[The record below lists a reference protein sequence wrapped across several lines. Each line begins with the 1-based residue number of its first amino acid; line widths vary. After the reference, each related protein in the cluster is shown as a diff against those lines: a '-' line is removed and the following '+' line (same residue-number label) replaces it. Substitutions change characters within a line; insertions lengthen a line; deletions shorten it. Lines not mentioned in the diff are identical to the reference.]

1 MQSSLCCV
9 VLMVMDLVKTRSSQS
24 PVYITMEKHWLKL
37 AFLVLQ
43 IPQSGWDK
51 LFISFIPADSGKTIA
66 KTTKAAVRNGTCKWG
81 DPIYET
87 TRLLQDVKSKQF
99 DEKLYKLVVAM
110 VEFCFLLA
118 STLLYFK
125 LVFLYYLSGLIFLF
139 DAFNSFLIE
148 SDNTLRVLHGLVSWA
163 RQQLILLIML
173 KHQSL
178 LLLLCLFKDAMREQ
192 YYMWGKYCYSW
203 HFYLTTFSICLDV
216 VF

>member
-1 MQSSLCCV
+1 MGQVIHIFYLCWLRKNNCKDDQSRCKKWNMQMGWSNLWNDKASSRCQKQTIWWEAVQTCGCHG
-9 VLMVMDLVKTRSSQS
+9 R
-24 PVYITMEKHWLKL
+24 I
-37 AFLVLQ
+37 
-43 IPQSGWDK
+43 
-51 LFISFIPADSGKTIA
+51 LF
-66 KTTKAAVRNGTCKWG
+66 
-81 DPIYET
+81 
-87 TRLLQDVKSKQF
+87 
-99 DEKLYKLVVAM
+99 
-110 VEFCFLLA
+110 FLLA
-118 STLLYFK
+118 SSLLHCFTLSTKMRKKIEFLDSLYLNSWLTFPTANLKKFK

-139 DAFNSFLIE
+139 DAFNCFLIE

-203 HFYLTTFSICLDV
+203 HFYLTTFNICLNA